1 MGDRVSVLVVGAGLA
16 GLSSAMFLA
25 QRGVGVLLV
34 ERRSGTSP
42 FPRAVGQN
50 QRTMEL
56 LGFGGVADAVQA
68 CGPAATGFRVRIAA
82 SLRGPAFQESVHD
95 DVVANAGA
103 LSPAVWGMAGQDKA
117 EPLLRRRAEELGAQ
131 LRFGIELVSFTED
144 ATGVTAVLRERGG
157 ELTTEVRA
165 DYLVAADGARSGV
178 REALGVNRHGPGGLS
193 HNINMI
199 FDADLSELIDHERP
213 TLHIVHND
221 QVAGVFAP
229 VDTVNG
235 RHLFSTSYDP
245 DNGESPADFTPERC
259 TELIRTLT
267 ELPELEVRIKAVQP
281 WEMAAAVADRFRV
294 GRVLLAGDA
303 AKVTPPIGGFGGN
316 TAIGDAFDLAW
327 KLAAVL
333 DGSAGPGLLDS
344 YDAERRSIAERV
356 VAESLRLRDT
366 RAISSP
372 SKDTE
377 KVSEQQKAVEL
388 TLGFRYRSDAVLTED
403 DDPADAEDPFEPSG
417 RPGFRAPHVW
427 LRNGDGE
434 KVSTVDLFGHDFV
447 LLSGVTGG
455 FWTDAAK
462 QVAASL
468 GVAVRTH
475 LIGME
480 LTDAD
485 GRFPLRYGINTSGA
499 SLVRPDGVVAW
510 RTATAPDYPAR
521 TLSHVL
527 TAVLA
532 RESEGGMSAPRRPK
546 AVASE

>member
-25 QRGVGVLLV
+25 QRGVDVLLV

-56 LGFGGVADAVQA
+56 LGFAGVADAMQA

-95 DVVANAGA
+95 DVIANAGA

-117 EPLLRRRAEELGAQ
+117 EPVLRERAEELGAQ

-157 ELTTEVRA
+157 EPTTEVRA

-193 HNINMI
+193 HNVNMI

-213 TLHIVHND
+213 TLHIVRNG

-245 DNGESPADFTPERC
+245 DKGESPADFTPDRC
-259 TELIRTLT
+259 AELIRTLT
-267 ELPELEVRIKAVQP
+267 ELPELEVRIRAVQP

-333 DGSAGPGLLDS
+333 DGSAGSGLLDS

-366 RAISSP
+366 RGFAAP
-372 SKDTE
+372 AKDAE
-377 KVSEQQKAVEL
+377 KVSEQQKAIEL
-388 TLGFRYRSDAVLTED
+388 TLGFRYRSAAVLTED
-403 DDPADAEDPFEPSG
+403 DDPADAEDPFEPTG

-427 LRNGDGE
+427 LRNRDGAT
-434 KVSTVDLFGHDFV
+434 VSTVDLFGHDFV

-480 LTDAD
+480 LTDTD
-485 GRFPLRYGINTSGA
+485 GQFHARYGIDTSGA

-510 RTATAPDYPAR
+510 RTAAAPDNPAR
-521 TLSHVL
+521 TLTHVL

-532 RESEGGMSAPRRPK
+532 REPGGGAPAPQRPK